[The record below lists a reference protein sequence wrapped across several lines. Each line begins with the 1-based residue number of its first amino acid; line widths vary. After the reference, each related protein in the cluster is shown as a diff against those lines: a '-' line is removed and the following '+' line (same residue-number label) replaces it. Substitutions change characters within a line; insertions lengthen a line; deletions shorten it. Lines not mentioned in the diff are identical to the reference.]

1 MAQLQNERFRR
12 LTSGGAPLV
21 ASPEAPRFRQPRWR
35 LQVGW
40 RRSVLAAVGV
50 VQIGLA
56 LAQALGANVGLAAGH
71 GAMMAG
77 HLLNESTAW
86 SVALGI
92 VMIGAALHPPAAVGL
107 ASVLVAFTGV
117 LAGYVIHDAWRGS

>member
-1 MAQLQNERFRR
+1 M
-12 LTSGGAPLV
+12 
-21 ASPEAPRFRQPRWR
+21 
-35 LQVGW
+35 
-40 RRSVLAAVGV
+40 
-50 VQIGLA
+50 QIGLA
-56 LAQALGANVGLAAGH
+56 LAQALGAKVGLAAGH

-92 VMIGAALHPPAAVGL
+92 VMIGAALHRPAAVGL

-117 LAGYVIHDAWRGS
+117 LAGYVIHDAMAGVVTTVRILSHLPVVLGAVMALWVWRRSDTSPPDPVTLLRAWSS